1 MNVTDTY
8 LTLMSPNNF
17 LFKKMYGGVLQ
28 EVHLWALEKFRTKQG
43 IRGGLS
49 SSQIIIWASVSVLS
63 KADCLSGEWD
73 TYVCKH
79 ADYKGKSRERRDCLI
94 YQGMNFFLVQTAMA
108 ITLDNPS
115 QPLPPKE
122 INPLISLG

>member
-1 MNVTDTY
+1 
-8 LTLMSPNNF
+8 
-17 LFKKMYGGVLQ
+17 MYGGVLQ
-28 EVHLWALEKFRTKQG
+28 EVHLWALEKFRTKQW

-49 SSQIIIWASVSVLS
+49 SSQIIICAFVSVLN
-63 KADCLSGEWD
+63 KVDCLSGEWD
-73 TYVCKH
+73 TYVYKH

-94 YQGMNFFLVQTAMA
+94 YQGMNSFLVQNAMA

-115 QPLPPKE
+115 QPLPQKE